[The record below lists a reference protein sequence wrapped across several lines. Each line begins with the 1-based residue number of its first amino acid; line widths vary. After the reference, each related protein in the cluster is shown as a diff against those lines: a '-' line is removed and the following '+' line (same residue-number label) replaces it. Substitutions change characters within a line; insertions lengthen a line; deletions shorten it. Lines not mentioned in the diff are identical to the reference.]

1 MKKRK
6 KVLMLEA
13 VCHDASLE
21 EYIKIESHI
30 KRVRALCKK
39 LSKKFISAGIYVD
52 CEILQKAAKFHDI
65 AKFKN
70 PKEHQKRT
78 AVEPLLRPLIK
89 KRKELNA
96 VVMIIEQH
104 RKDFSPSSY
113 VVESAILRLCDNIDK
128 FNKALNKKKTKKI
141 LEEREKGIDA
151 IEKSLGYFRDEKYSK
166 DFKKK
171 GLKILKT
178 FAFKQSS
185 KINHEIWNK
194 ILG

>member
-1 MKKRK
+1 MKKWK
-6 KVLMLEA
+6 KALMLEA
-13 VCHDASLE
+13 VYHDASLKK
-21 EYIKIESHI
+21 YIKIESHI
-30 KRVRALCKK
+30 KRVSSLCKK

-52 CEILQKAAKFHDI
+52 WKLLKKAAKFHDI

-70 PKEHQKRT
+70 PKEHQKRN
-78 AVEPLLRPLIK
+78 AVEPHLRPLIK

-96 VVMIIEQH
+96 VVMIIGQH

-141 LEEREKGIDA
+141 LEEKEKGLEA
-151 IEKSLGYFRDEKYSK
+151 LEKSFNYFRNEKYCK

-171 GLKILKT
+171 GLRILET
-178 FAFKQSS
+178 FARKQSS
-185 KINHEIWNK
+185 ELNNKIWNK